1 MEILIFKTNLTDIN
15 YISDIGSGLNLHPDI
30 FKWNVDLQDCDNIL
44 RVVAN
49 NIPGKEVEKLLWN
62 AGYFCKEL
70 E

>member
-1 MEILIFKTNLTDIN
+1 MEILIFKTNLKDIN
-15 YISDIGSGLNLHPDI
+15 HINDIGSGLNVHPDI

-49 NIPGKEVEKLLWN
+49 NIPGKE
-62 AGYFCKEL
+62 L